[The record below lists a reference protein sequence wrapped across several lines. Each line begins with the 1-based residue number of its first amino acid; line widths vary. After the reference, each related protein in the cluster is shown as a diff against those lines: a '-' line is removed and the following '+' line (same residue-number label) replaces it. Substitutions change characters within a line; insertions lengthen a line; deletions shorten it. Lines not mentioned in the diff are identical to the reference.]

1 MAPGALE
8 RGAAE
13 GQDSAMP
20 APASLASLAP
30 ARFTLG
36 LLLALGAAACSQAP
50 TTQSDAKTADDPGPA
65 LADLSGP
72 AGAPRGR
79 AVPFAKI
86 KTRTQT
92 ITLVSHGGDVRY
104 RVVGERGEVV
114 VAAATLDELRTQAP
128 EAYAVARSAVA
139 GGRGGYVDA
148 ILDESVTRPA
158 PTPGAEPAPR
168 R

>member
-13 GQDSAMP
+13 GQDSAMV
-20 APASLASLAP
+20 AFGSSASLA
-30 ARFTLG
+30 R
-36 LLLALGAAACSQAP
+36 LALGSFLALAAACSQAP
-50 TTQSDAKTADDPGPA
+50 TTQSDTKTADDPGPG
-65 LADLSGP
+65 LVDLS
-72 AGAPRGR
+72 APSRAPSGR
-79 AVPFAKI
+79 PVPFAKI

-104 RVVGERGEVV
+104 RVEGERGEVV